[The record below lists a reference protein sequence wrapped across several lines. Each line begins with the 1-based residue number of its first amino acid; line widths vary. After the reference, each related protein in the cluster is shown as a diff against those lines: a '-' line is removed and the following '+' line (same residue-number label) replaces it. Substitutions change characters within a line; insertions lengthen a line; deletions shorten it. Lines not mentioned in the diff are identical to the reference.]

1 MKKYICVH
9 GHFYQPPREN
19 PWLEAVEMQDSAHP
33 YHDWN
38 ERITAECY
46 APNAHSRLIDGESRI
61 EQIVN
66 NYSRI
71 SFNFGPSLLLWM
83 QEKAPDILKALQ
95 DADKESQRRFSG
107 HGSAIAQCYNHQ
119 IMPLSN
125 ARDKITQVAW
135 GVRDFEAR
143 FGRSPEGM
151 WLPECGVDIESLEAL
166 AQFGIQFTILSPFQA
181 SRVRP
186 IGGGDWQD
194 VNGGKVDPS
203 RAYKVNLPSG
213 KSIAV
218 FFYDAPV
225 AQAVAFERLLTDG
238 GRLADRLVGAFSD
251 ARDWD
256 QLVHVGTDGESYGH
270 HFHYGDMALAYA
282 LRSVEMRAD
291 VQLTVYGEFLE
302 KHPPT
307 HEAEVH
313 CPSAWSCSH
322 GVGRWFQD
330 CGCNSGGHGNW
341 NQSWRGPLRK
351 ALDWLRDELA
361 PRYEKR
367 AGELLKNPWVAR
379 DEYINVI
386 LDRSHENVERFL
398 ARHAVRP
405 LSEDERVLALRM
417 LELQRHTMLM
427 YTSCG
432 WFFDEI
438 SGLESVQ
445 VLQYAARA
453 VQLARELWN
462 DDLEEGFT
470 NLLVDAKSNIPEN
483 GDGKQI
489 YEKFVKPAI
498 ITRNLVGAHYAISSV
513 FESYPEEARLY
524 AFSFKQQERQMFMSG
539 AARLLIG
546 SARVTFEITKAS
558 DVLTYG
564 VLYMGSHNLNCWVRL
579 NGGPSEQAQL
589 IEDSKAA
596 FERGDFSEIIRLMD
610 RHFGEMHY
618 SLKSL
623 FRDEQRKVLNQILSA
638 TRDEI
643 HTAYKL
649 IVDRHEPLLRVLSD
663 LNAPPLE
670 GLNTAVEL
678 VLNTEI
684 RSAFEGGKID
694 ATRLRSLFNEVRT
707 TKVALDKETIAYACK
722 LHFDRLSEKLLTTP
736 CDLEL
741 LKQFIDDAKL
751 LHELPFDANLW
762 KPQNIYVDVSNTV
775 SAEMKRR
782 ASDGDD
788 VAKTWTTLFAELGQV
803 LGFSAALATEDPVKP
818 RVESPETKPE
828 AKPVEEILEPAA

>member
-1 MKKYICVH
+1 MNKYICVH

-19 PWLEAVEMQDSAHP
+19 PWLEAVEMQDSALP

-46 APNAHSRLIDGESRI
+46 APNAHSRLLDGGNRI

-71 SFNFGPSLLLWM
+71 SFNFGPTLLLWM

-125 ARDKITQVAW
+125 ARDKVTQVAW
-135 GVRDFEAR
+135 GARDFEAR
-143 FGRSPEGM
+143 FGRAPEGM

-181 SRVRP
+181 SRIRP
-186 IGGGDWQD
+186 VGGEEWQD

-218 FFYDAPV
+218 FFYDAPA
-225 AQAVAFERLLTDG
+225 AQAIAFERLLTDG
-238 GRLADRLVGAFSD
+238 GRLADRLVDAFKD
-251 ARDWD
+251 GRDWD

-282 LRSVEMRAD
+282 LRSVEMRPD

-307 HEAEVH
+307 HEAEVR
-313 CPSAWSCSH
+313 CPSAWSCPH
-322 GVGRWFQD
+322 GVERWYRD
-330 CGCNSGGHGNW
+330 CGCNSGGHANW
-341 NQSWRGPLRK
+341 NQGWREPLRK

-361 PRYEKR
+361 PRYEKH
-367 AGELLKNPWVAR
+367 ASELLKKPWEAR

-386 LDRSHENVERFL
+386 LDRSPESLEKFFN
-398 ARHAVRP
+398 RHAVRR
-405 LSEDERVLALRM
+405 LSESEQVLALRM
-417 LELQRHTMLM
+417 LELQRHAMLM

-453 VQLARELWN
+453 AQLARDLWN

-470 NLLVDAKSNIPEN
+470 HLLVEAKSNIPDN
-483 GDGKQI
+483 ADGKRI
-489 YEKFVKPAI
+489 YQKFVKPAI
-498 ITRNLVGAHYAISSV
+498 VTRDLVGAHYAISSV

-524 AFSFKQQERQMFMSG
+524 AFSFKQQERQMFTSG
-539 AARLLIG
+539 AARLVFG
-546 SARVTFEITKAS
+546 SARVAFEITKAS

-564 VLYMGSHNLNCWVRL
+564 VLYMGSHNLNCWVHL
-579 NGGPSEQAQL
+579 NGQPSEHAQL
-589 IEDSKAA
+589 IEESKAA
-596 FERGDFSEIIRLMD
+596 FERGDFSEILRLMD
-610 RHFGEMHY
+610 RHFGPTHY

-623 FRDEQRKVLNQILSA
+623 FRDEQRKVLDQILAA

-643 HTAYKL
+643 HAAYKL
-649 IVDRHEPLLRVLSD
+649 IVDRHEPLLRVLAD

-670 GLNTAVEL
+670 GLQMAVEL
-678 VLNTEI
+678 VLNSEI
-684 RSAFEGGKID
+684 RAAFEGDKID
-694 ATRLRSLFNEVRT
+694 ATRLRSLVNECVA
-707 TKVALDKETIAYACK
+707 TKVNLDKETISYACK
-722 LHFDRLSEKLLTTP
+722 LHFDRLSEKLLATP
-736 CDLEL
+736 ADQEL

-751 LHELPFDANLW
+751 LHELPCDANLW
-762 KPQNIYVDVSNTV
+762 KPQNMYVDVSSTAL
-775 SAEMKRR
+775 AEMKRR
-782 ASDGDD
+782 AAEGDEE
-788 VAKTWTTLFAELGQV
+788 AKTWTTLFAELGQA
-803 LGFSAALATEDPVKP
+803 LGFSAALATEDPVDS
-818 RVESPETKPE
+818 RV
-828 AKPVEEILEPAA
+828 AKPVQKPEEALEFVG